1 MTRDELEKVHFHGAR
16 FFDLIAELI
25 RQRNGDEIDEIEAV
39 DRLSTGEGESLT
51 ALDEYSVK
59 YRSAEGESRRIQ
71 ISLGQVQSS
80 KKGNYVPGA
89 IFLATVGRA
98 LYWARRLNGD
108 KRRS

>member
-1 MTRDELEKVHFHGAR
+1 MTREELEKVHFHGAR
-16 FFDLIAELI
+16 FFDLIAGLV
-25 RQRNGDEIDEIEAV
+25 RQRTEDEIAEIEAV

-59 YRSAEGESRRIQ
+59 YRSTEGESRRIQ
-71 ISLGQVQSS
+71 ISLGEVQRS

-98 LYWARRLNGD
+98 LYWSRRLSGD
-108 KRRS
+108 KRGG